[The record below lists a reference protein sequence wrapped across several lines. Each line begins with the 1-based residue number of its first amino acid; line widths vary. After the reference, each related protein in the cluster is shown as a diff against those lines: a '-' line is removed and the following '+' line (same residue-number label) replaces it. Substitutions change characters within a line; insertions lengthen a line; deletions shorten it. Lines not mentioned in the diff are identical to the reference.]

1 MYSLNC
7 KGRLLSW
14 KDPIVMGILNMTPD
28 SFYSGSR
35 IRSEEMLIAQGE
47 KMLSEGA
54 AILDLGGLSSRPGAG
69 EIPEDEELRRVV
81 PAIQLL
87 SGRFPDVVISVDSY
101 RYKVAEAALEAGA
114 SIINDIGASKQENL
128 AALAAIKGVPY
139 ICMHMR
145 GNPANMQ
152 TLTDYEDITREIL
165 DFFIGRK
172 DEFIRMGLRDLIIDP
187 GFGFAKTTAQ
197 NFLVLKKMK
206 VLKMLGLPVLAGLSR
221 KATVYKTLGIKP
233 EDSLNGTTVLHT
245 LALEQ
250 GADILRVHDVKE
262 ATEVIRLWKS
272 YASA

>member
-14 KDPIVMGILNMTPD
+14 EDPIVMGILNMTPD

-35 IRSEEMLIAQGE
+35 IQSEEKLIAQGE
-47 KMLSEGA
+47 KMLADGA
-54 AILDLGGLSSRPGAG
+54 AILDLGGLSSRPGAA
-69 EIPEDEELRRVV
+69 EIPVDEEIRRVV
-81 PAIQLL
+81 PAVQLL
-87 SGRFPDVVISVDSY
+87 AGRFPAAFISVDSY

-128 AALAAIKGVPY
+128 AALAASKGVPY

-152 TLTDYEDITREIL
+152 NLTDYEDITREIL
-165 DFFIGRK
+165 DYFIGRK
-172 DEFIRMGLRDLIIDP
+172 DECIRMGLRDLIIDP

-262 ATEVIRLWKS
+262 AREAIRLWKS

>member
-1 MYSLNC
+1 
-7 KGRLLSW
+7 
-14 KDPIVMGILNMTPD
+14 
-28 SFYSGSR
+28 
-35 IRSEEMLIAQGE
+35 
-47 KMLSEGA
+47 
-54 AILDLGGLSSRPGAG
+54 
-69 EIPEDEELRRVV
+69 
-81 PAIQLL
+81 
-87 SGRFPDVVISVDSY
+87 
-101 RYKVAEAALEAGA
+101 
-114 SIINDIGASKQENL
+114 
-128 AALAAIKGVPY
+128 
-139 ICMHMR
+139 
-145 GNPANMQ
+145 
-152 TLTDYEDITREIL
+152 
-165 DFFIGRK
+165 
-172 DEFIRMGLRDLIIDP
+172 MGLRDLIIDP